1 MSNRVA
7 VMLSKM
13 PEERQEGCAPYL
25 QNISCLECSPYSA
38 HIFEVEDGG
47 EERPFPLLCR
57 SYCEEAYM
65 KCSSVGHKPVPLMRY
80 FRLRPNNYGVAN
92 RPRTAEKQTA
102 DAKQFCSQVASDDTY
117 CYPNVRNGPQINGI
131 DTQSEGE
138 LGCFCGLPVAT
149 RLRNPIAAVHAGD
162 GSGRLF
168 IVEQVGVI
176 KVLLAN
182 NTLLR
187 KPFLYI
193 RNSITVFADSIGGEP
208 GLLGLAFHPNYKEN
222 GRFFVHY
229 SAKPR
234 SGRFVNA
241 NISRVSEFVV
251 ETDNPNRARR
261 SSERVILSYQK
272 PSVNHHGGELVFDED
287 GYLLIFIGDGEQR
300 DPQNNALNRYGA

>member
-1 MSNRVA
+1 
-7 VMLSKM
+7 MLSKM

-47 EERPFPLLCR
+47 EERSFPLLCR

-102 DAKQFCSQVASDDTY
+102 DAKQFCSQVASDDAY
-117 CYPNVRNGPQINGI
+117 CYPNIRNGPQINGI

-149 RLRNPIAAVHAGD
+149 GLRNPIVAVHAGD

-176 KVLLAN
+176 KSCWQTIYYCEDHSCILE
-182 NTLLR
+182 
-187 KPFLYI
+187 
-193 RNSITVFADSIGGEP
+193 TVF
-208 GLLGLAFHPNYKEN
+208 
-222 GRFFVHY
+222 
-229 SAKPR
+229 
-234 SGRFVNA
+234 
-241 NISRVSEFVV
+241 
-251 ETDNPNRARR
+251 
-261 SSERVILSYQK
+261 LS
-272 PSVNHHGGELVFDED
+272 
-287 GYLLIFIGDGEQR
+287 LLINMESLVCWGLHSIRTTKKMVAFLFTIQPDR
-300 DPQNNALNRYGA
+300 DQDDS

>member
-1 MSNRVA
+1 
-7 VMLSKM
+7 MLSKL

-25 QNISCLECSPYSA
+25 QNISCLECSPYAA

-47 EERPFPLLCR
+47 EKRPFPLLCR

-65 KCSSVGHKPVPLMRY
+65 KCSSVGHNPVPLLRY
-80 FRLRPNNYGVAN
+80 FNLAFREYGVSN
-92 RPRTAEKQTA
+92 KPRTVEQQRR
-102 DAKQFCSQVASDDTY
+102 DAGHFCSQVASDDAY
-117 CYPNVRNGPQINGI
+117 CYPNIRNGPQINGI
-131 DTQSEGE
+131 DTQPEGE

-187 KPFLYI
+187 RPFLYI
-193 RNSITVFADSIGGEP
+193 RNSISVFADKYGEQ

-261 SSERVILSYQK
+261 SSERVILNYLK
-272 PSVNHHGGELVFDED
+272 PGIIHHGGELRFDKH
-287 GYLLIFIGDGEQR
+287 GYLLIFIGDGDQM